1 MPILVI
7 LVAILASIGGHTAA
21 SKVRYCLTSALT
33 YKTPQQQNE
42 IFRRCILH
50 KAKADFYE
58 ILEDISHSEN
68 RRSKRQVYNKP
79 PEVDENIVSAFLNS
93 PEAVQMVL
101 SYFKKQNKLTPP
113 TVTTTTTTTPRPPPP
128 RPEVSLQTLFGGAGG
143 KIVGGSPPPP
153 KRRRPRPPP
162 PPLSFFFGG
171 NKPLGQL
178 LQEHR
183 KNLKKIKEKEQQTTS
198 TTPRPWSPPSN
209 AINNPQ
215 LLGEKKDMEFFGL
228 NDFVPQSP
236 HNLPLRPMRL
246 KYTSTKE
253 FPSKTYGRLVPMP
266 R

>member
-1 MPILVI
+1 MSTTSILFAL
-7 LVAILASIGGHTAA
+7 LVLVA
-21 SKVRYCLTSALT
+21 SKVGASKVHDHCLTSALS
-33 YKTPQQQNE
+33 YKSLRQQNE
-42 IFRRCILH
+42 IFLRCITH
-50 KAKADFYE
+50 YKANA
-58 ILEDISHSEN
+58 HSN
-68 RRSKRQVYNKP
+68 KFIVKRSKRQVFKGP

-101 SYFKKQNKLTPP
+101 SYFNKQKNLTPIP
-113 TVTTTTTTTPRPPPP
+113 VTTTTTTTPRPKPPP
-128 RPEVSLQTLFGGAGG
+128 L
-143 KIVGGSPPPP
+143 PP

-183 KNLKKIKEKEQQTTS
+183 QTLQKIKVQDKKITT

-209 AINNPQ
+209 TVVNNPQ
-215 LLGEKKDMEFFGL
+215 LLGEKKEMEFFGL

>member
-1 MPILVI
+1 MSTTLVLLAL
-7 LVAILASIGGHTAA
+7 LVLASILASVAQA
-21 SKVRYCLTSALT
+21 SKVRDHCLTSALS
-33 YKTPQQQNE
+33 YKSLRQQNE
-42 IFRRCILH
+42 IFQRCIHHH
-50 KAKADFYE
+50 KAKAR
-58 ILEDISHSEN
+58 LN
-68 RRSKRQVYNKP
+68 KVKRSKRQVFKGP

-101 SYFKKQNKLTPP
+101 SFFNKQKNLTPIP
-113 TVTTTTTTTPRPPPP
+113 VTTTTTTPRPKPP
-128 RPEVSLQTLFGGAGG
+128 
-143 KIVGGSPPPP
+143 PPPP

-183 KNLKKIKEKEQQTTS
+183 QTLQKIKVQEKKITT
-198 TTPRPWSPPSN
+198 TPTPRPWSPPSTKV
-209 AINNPQ
+209 NNPQ
-215 LLGEKKDMEFFGL
+215 LLGEKKEMEYFGL
-228 NDFVPQSP
+228 SDFRPQSP